1 MQIGYRK
8 LLSICVH
15 LPLWY
20 ERSQLI
26 EWECRFP
33 WHFISIISKWEKSQP
48 RPSRI
53 TECASTNRDFMSNS
67 LSILSHSR
75 HEKLRWNETFGSF
88 FNLIMQFTQLFTN
101 VVSLILLCVFLCVVG
116 SYIILFLY
124 SLRPFFS
131 KIEVEKLFRS
141 VFCAVFCPTPFIHP
155 VFPRT
160 LAQYYFNVS
169 TLIVSSCR
177 KQQRIIFT
185 LKMRIWECMCFAIF
199 IVLQN
204 KNHYVMFFG
213 DSSRGCW
220 CFVNFCSFWG
230 LWIEFRDLLF
240 ACTENHVKMLKV
252 KTMYLIFC
260 SNLVKYCLLIVKAGL
275 NDIKTMFGTIF
286 DNKIL

>member
-20 ERSQLI
+20 VRSQLI

-53 TECASTNRDFMSNS
+53 TECASTNRDFMSRI
-67 LSILSHSR
+67 LSRISLSHSL
-75 HEKLRWNETFGSF
+75 HEKLRWNETLGSF

-131 KIEVEKLFRS
+131 KIEVEKFFFAQFFVLCSVPHHLFIQS
-141 VFCAVFCPTPFIHP
+141 S
-155 VFPRT
+155 PRT

-213 DSSRGCW
+213 DSSR
-220 CFVNFCSFWG
+220 VMFCKF
-230 LWIEFRDLLF
+230 
-240 ACTENHVKMLKV
+240 
-252 KTMYLIFC
+252 
-260 SNLVKYCLLIVKAGL
+260 
-275 NDIKTMFGTIF
+275 
-286 DNKIL
+286 